1 MRGWMMRRVI
11 AAAVG
16 ITVLASV
23 AGCETDFIRRNAQN
37 SAASFLTGVFSDA
50 VNEAVAPE

>member
-1 MRGWMMRRVI
+1 MRGWMMRRAI

-16 ITVLASV
+16 ITVLTWL

-37 SAASFLTGVFSDA
+37 SAASFLTGVFGDA
-50 VNEAVAPE
+50 INEAIAAE